1 MIGSQLFTVKSGW
14 RIVTADIPSF
24 DQNTPLYNER
34 FELGNRAFQRVQ
46 GEFADLVAEYYMED
60 TVMVPNATG
69 RRYSS
74 GASYVFATKTLT
86 ATMNTDFT
94 SNDKG
99 KAVVITNNTGPL
111 LYLCSVDEYVSAT
124 SITVKGGVPPAD
136 IATVNDVRLI
146 GSTLIGDSV
155 DISSLKLL
163 RYSNLLNRFTIFSTE
178 TDFVDVLS
186 SEAYRRFPTTA
197 PANRNRIVW
206 NLVGDVVYLK
216 TALTSYGT
224 LTFRGPRICAMVTA
238 DTDRLPL
245 LDGAMVQI
253 GFIVWKQLILNRM
266 PAGTPNDKDR
276 DRGELMD
283 AIGALYRSK
292 GLNEKENVIK
302 EKAEALL

>member
-1 MIGSQLFTVKSGW
+1 MIGSQLYTVKSGW
-14 RIVTADIPSF
+14 RIATADIYDF
-24 DQNTPLYNER
+24 EQNSPIYNER
-34 FELGNRAFQRVQ
+34 FELSNRIFQRVQ
-46 GEFADLVAEYYMED
+46 GEFADLVAEYYTED
-60 TVMVPNATG
+60 TDMVPNKTG

-74 GASYVFATKTLT
+74 GASYVSATRTLT
-86 ATMNTDFT
+86 ATMDTAFT
-94 SNDKG
+94 ANDKG

-111 LYLCSVDEYVSAT
+111 IYLCSVDEYVSAT
-124 SITVKGGVPPAD
+124 SITVKGDVPPAD

-163 RYSNLLNRFTIFSTE
+163 RYSNLINRFTIFSTE

-206 NLVGDVVYLK
+206 NLVGDNVYLK

-224 LTFRGPRICAMVTA
+224 LTFRGPRICAMITA

-253 GFIVWKQLILNRM
+253 GLIALKQLIISRM
-266 PAGTPNDKDR
+266 PPGTPNDKDR
-276 DRGELMD
+276 DKAEMMD
-283 AIGALYRSK
+283 AINALYRSK
-292 GLNEKENVIK
+292 GINEKENVIK
-302 EKAEALL
+302 DKAEALL